1 MLLDN
6 IFLLTDARI
15 YRLDTG
21 RPNRIMGLLR
31 NRQFILPGS
40 VWV

>member
-1 MLLDN
+1 MLLEN

-31 NRQFILPGS
+31 NRQVYPTG
-40 VWV
+40 